1 MASTKIAFMPQDSI
15 PPYFPEQNIRP
26 SGLGSQSGRN
36 GLWSSAPPATP
47 QTSTTSTGSVWG
59 SPLSVLPPLAS
70 AHSSHGAPFA
80 LNTMSTSS
88 GPSPELGHS
97 SLAALAA
104 DSEPILNAEDS
115 TSSGLLAQRT
125 QSSSNS
131 TINSRHNSQSDILPH
146 SPGGTSVGLGYN
158 SGSNTASPS
167 PSMSSSILAVNNEHK
182 QSKQSVPHTQ
192 SQHNVPNDEII
203 NTAIVV
209 KNIPFAIKKEQLI
222 DFMVQLGV
230 PLPYAFNYHFDNG
243 VFRGLAFANF
253 ASSEETAQVITTLN
267 GKELGGRKLR
277 VEYKKM
283 LPFQE
288 RERIEREKRERRGQ
302 LEEQHQQKNGSAANA
317 ANYTMAT
324 PQNSQSQQSSTKRA
338 NSRSPVQSAPQSPQI
353 LHHGAAVPLSV
364 GTPAAT
370 PLATPTSSF
379 GSGLPTPSQPLTPV
393 PVDMNNP
400 ENLQMYTTLLLF
412 KRDSTKLELIIP
424 PSSSSSLDVN
434 QIHSLNLLCPY
445 LDLQFQ
451 GSDETGLV
459 ISKRPV
465 SASPLLKNEM
475 EPDYCN
481 AGIFRNAIITP
492 AAHPLSRVSLSGIP
506 SAQTSSINPLNPLN
520 RWSNSSPVNY
530 VAK

>member
-1 MASTKIAFMPQDSI
+1 MASLAFMPHDSI
-15 PPYFPEQNIRP
+15 PPYYPEQNTRP
-26 SGLGSQSGRN
+26 SGLGGQSSRN

-47 QTSTTSTGSVWG
+47 QTSTTSAGSVWG
-59 SPLSVLPPLAS
+59 SPLSVLPPSAS
-70 AHSSHGAPFA
+70 AHSSHSAPFA
-80 LNTMSTSS
+80 LNAMKTSS
-88 GPSPELGHS
+88 GVSPELGHS

-115 TSSGLLAQRT
+115 SSGSGLAASRT

-131 TINSRHNSQSDILPH
+131 TIHSRHNSQSEILPV
-146 SPGGTSVGLGYN
+146 SPGGTSVGLGYS
-158 SGSNTASPS
+158 SGSNTVSPS
-167 PSMSSSILAVNNEHK
+167 PSMSSSILAANTE
-182 QSKQSVPHTQ
+182 SKSLKPQVQPS
-192 SQHNVPNDEII
+192 SSIPNDEII

-253 ASSEETAQVITTLN
+253 ASSEETAQVISTLN

-302 LEEQHQQKNGSAANA
+302 LEEQHQQKNGSSTTSV
-317 ANYTMAT
+317 NYPVAT
-324 PQNSQSQQSSTKRA
+324 PQNSQSQQASTKRTG
-338 NSRSPVQSAPQSPQI
+338 SRSPVQSTPQSPQI
-353 LHHGAAVPLSV
+353 LHHGGAVPLSV
-364 GTPAAT
+364 VTPSGTPAAT
-370 PLATPTSSF
+370 PSSSFSSALAPTS
-379 GSGLPTPSQPLTPV
+379 QQLTPV

-412 KRDSTKLELIIP
+412 KRDSSKLELIIP
-424 PSSSSSLDVN
+424 PGSSVSIGAN
-434 QIHSLNLLCPY
+434 QIHTLNLLCPY
-445 LDLQFQ
+445 LDLQLQ
-451 GSDETGLV
+451 GSDDVGLV
-459 ISKRPV
+459 VSKRPT
-465 SASPLLKNEM
+465 STSPLLKNDVES
-475 EPDYCN
+475 DYCN
-481 AGIFRNAIITP
+481 TGIFRNAITTP
-492 AAHPLSRVSLSGIP
+492 AAHPLSRVTLSGIP
-506 SAQTSSINPLNPLN
+506 AAQAPTINPLNPLN
-520 RWSNSSPVNY
+520 RWTNSTPVNY